1 MLDVKFF
8 VKLLNLSQKEK
19 ILLDLYIK
27 KSVTKEETD
36 HLLYDFDYDIEK
48 EKLTFNFLLAQLFQN
63 NPQIEIPKDIKP
75 RLEGVLRLFQYY
87 NVPLL
92 LGLKQLSK
100 KLNENDIPVLLVKG
114 AAMRILEPNKA
125 RMMYDA
131 DCAVPKEKFDKAVEI
146 SKSLGFKI
154 NGIYTNAFAIIKD
167 SKQQIDLHHSL
178 VKTYK
183 DSNKIYKQLFDNA
196 KKYNFYGS
204 TVLIPNTEDFIFL
217 LFNNGFDNII
227 YTQPFY
233 KNVSWL
239 FDGIYI
245 IKNNKNINWNIIFE
259 KAKETE
265 TLAQIKVMLELFNF
279 FAPDIISKDIIS
291 AICLS
296 EKEQKNFDFYIKT
309 HLFFSKAQHLKIQ
322 IKQATFFNK
331 LPFVYQFLY
340 LKIIQKIP
348 IIKNLFFDKVANRM
362 FKI

>member
-1 MLDVKFF
+1 M
-8 VKLLNLSQKEK
+8 KLLNLSQKEK

-167 SKQQIDLHHSL
+167 Y
-178 VKTYK
+178 KT
-183 DSNKIYKQLFDNA
+183 
-196 KKYNFYGS
+196 
-204 TVLIPNTEDFIFL
+204 
-217 LFNNGFDNII
+217 
-227 YTQPFY
+227 
-233 KNVSWL
+233 
-239 FDGIYI
+239 
-245 IKNNKNINWNIIFE
+245 
-259 KAKETE
+259 
-265 TLAQIKVMLELFNF
+265 
-279 FAPDIISKDIIS
+279 
-291 AICLS
+291 
-296 EKEQKNFDFYIKT
+296 
-309 HLFFSKAQHLKIQ
+309 
-322 IKQATFFNK
+322 
-331 LPFVYQFLY
+331 
-340 LKIIQKIP
+340 
-348 IIKNLFFDKVANRM
+348 
-362 FKI
+362 